1 MAPARR
7 SGRRGERADAVGEPA
22 DVRPAGDRRATRAW
36 WAGLARGFAAAGLDG
51 VPETLTPRGNT
62 TDHWRDRRLLISQA
76 CGRNYVRELAGHVR
90 LVATPCYAAPGCD
103 GPLYRSLL
111 LGGADSELEP
121 ADDLSSAR
129 AAINGFDSHS
139 GWIALCAAVSATGGA
154 PDFAGIRVT
163 GSHAAS
169 MEAVRRGEAD
179 LCAVDC
185 VTFALLERHAP
196 DRVAGLKFLGRT
208 PAAPGLPY
216 ITSAETGAAEL
227 SRLRDGLSRA
237 LEAPD
242 LASVRDS
249 LFIERCEVLADSAY
263 DRVRDLAR
271 EIDRTDEKGAAS

>member
-1 MAPARR
+1 MRLASLPMYDLP
-7 SGRRGERADAVGEPA
+7 EI
-22 DVRPAGDRRATRAW
+22 RRATRVW
-36 WAGLARGFAAAGLDG
+36 WAGLARGFAAAGLDS
-51 VPETLTPRGNT
+51 VPRILTEPADRSA
-62 TDHWRDRRLLISQA
+62 HWRDRRLWFSQA

-111 LGGADSELEP
+111 LGRADPGPGP
-121 ADDLSSAR
+121 AADMSRAR
-129 AAINGFDSHS
+129 VAINGFDSHS
-139 GWIALCAAVSATGGA
+139 GWVALCAAVSAAGAA
-154 PDFAGIRVT
+154 PDFADIRVT
-163 GSHAAS
+163 GTHAAS

-196 DRVAGLKFLGRT
+196 DRVAGLGFKGWT

-216 ITSAETGAAEL
+216 ITGAGTGPAEL
-227 SRLRDGLSRA
+227 ARLRDGLDRA

-249 LFIERCEVLADSAY
+249 LFIERCEVLADSDY
-263 DRVRDLAR
+263 DRVRDMAR
-271 EIDRTDEKGAAS
+271 DVDRAGGSGAGS

>member
-1 MAPARR
+1 MRLASLPMYDLP
-7 SGRRGERADAVGEPA
+7 GN
-22 DVRPAGDRRATRAW
+22 RRATRAW
-36 WAGLARGFAAAGLDG
+36 WAGLARGFAAAGLDD
-51 VPETLTPRGNT
+51 VPQVLTEPADRSG
-62 TDHWRDRRLLISQA
+62 HWLDRRLLFSQA

-111 LGGADSELEP
+111 LAGADSELDP
-121 ADDLSSAR
+121 ADDLSGAR
-129 AAINGFDSHS
+129 VAINGFDSHS
-139 GWIALCAAVSATGGA
+139 GWVALCAAVSAAGDA
-154 PDFAGIRVT
+154 PDFADIRVT

-169 MEAVRRGEAD
+169 MAAVRRGAAD

-196 DRVAGLKFLGRT
+196 DRVAGLKPMGRT

-216 ITSAETGAAEL
+216 ITGAGTGPAEI

-249 LFIERCEVLADSAY
+249 LFIERCEVLADSDY
-263 DRVRDLAR
+263 DRVRDMAR
-271 EIDRTDEKGAAS
+271 ETDRTGGQGAGS

>member
-1 MAPARR
+1 MRLASLPMYDLP
-7 SGRRGERADAVGEPA
+7 EI
-22 DVRPAGDRRATRAW
+22 RRATRAW
-36 WAGLARGFAAAGLDG
+36 WAGLARAFAAAGLDD
-51 VPETLTPRGNT
+51 VPQILTAPGDRSG
-62 TDHWRDRRLLISQA
+62 HWRDRRLLISQA

-103 GPLYRSLL
+103 GPLYSSLL
-111 LGGADSELEP
+111 LAGADSDP
-121 ADDLSSAR
+121 KPTADMSRAR
-129 AAINGFDSHS
+129 VAINGFDSHS
-139 GWIALCAAVSATGGA
+139 GWVALCAAVSAAGAA
-154 PDFAGIRVT
+154 PDFADIRVT
-163 GSHAAS
+163 GTHAAS
-169 MEAVRRGEAD
+169 MAAVRRGEAD

-196 DRVAGLKFLGRT
+196 QRVAGLKFMGRT

-216 ITSAETGAAEL
+216 ITSAGTGPGEL

-263 DRVRDLAR
+263 DRVRDMAR
-271 EIDRTDEKGAAS
+271 EIDRAGGPGAGS